1 MKKLMFALLAAAV
14 AVVPV
19 IAKDFP
25 KGSPKFEDSYR
36 GALKDAETT
45 GKPVILVFSASW
57 CPPCQT
63 MKKEVYPSGA
73 LYSPGAPEPNP
84 ADTDGDGVPDYA
96 VGDNDGDALLDPV
109 ELFGGTAIDTD
120 SDGVPDVDDTD
131 SDNDTI
137 ADAFEGTLD
146 PENDGKPAFRD
157 TDSDGDGL
165 SD

>member
-63 MKKEVYPSGA
+63 MKKEVYPSA
-73 LYSPGAPEPNP
+73 
-84 ADTDGDGVPDYA
+84 A
-96 VGDNDGDALLDPV
+96 VKEYHDKFVWAYL
-109 ELFGGTAIDTD
+109 
-120 SDGVPDVDDTD
+120 DVDDNDNSKAAKEYGVKGIPHIEFLD
-131 SDNDTI
+131 SKGKSLDKQVGSSSPESFAAKLKGI
-137 ADAFEGTLD
+137 LAKAGSAGGTTS
-146 PENDGKPAFRD
+146 GQ
-157 TDSDGDGL
+157 
-165 SD
+165 